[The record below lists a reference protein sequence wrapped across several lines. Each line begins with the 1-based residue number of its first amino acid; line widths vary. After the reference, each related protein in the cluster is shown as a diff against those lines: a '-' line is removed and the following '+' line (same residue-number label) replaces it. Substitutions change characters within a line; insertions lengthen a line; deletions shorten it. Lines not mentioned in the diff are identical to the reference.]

1 MFSSNL
7 FESLSDMDDQLNDNE
22 SLIAHIQQV
31 EHERDELRKDIEQL
45 CMQQAGPGYLAVATR
60 MHFQRTAG
68 LEQEIESL
76 KKKST
81 ACTRE
86 KLNLQE
92 ELSEAYRI
100 KGQLADLH
108 AAEVSKNMEA
118 EKQVKFFQGC
128 VASAFAE
135 RDHSIMERSLWF
147 IAKKK
152 KKKNSKESKAFD
164 GIHLVNL
171 EQQKNTTD
179 NPSTNNRAEKSK
191 EKEELM
197 SQKLNNLQKRVEE
210 LDTNFFEEKKLTAAL
225 QIDLEEQNKQNETFK
240 KVINK
245 FYEIRQY
252 SINGFCE
259 DRSWE
264 DKYECLLHDSPEMW
278 DFNDQGETSTSKYI
292 CQTIIQNGLEEQ
304 VEKLRKSVDNLQNK
318 LSVGLEIENHLKK
331 RVRDL
336 EKKKSFSEEMIKRGI
351 SGLHHYHSEHKA
363 YIMHLL
369 DEGYSDLKSIIEVV
383 EEKIRQLDASREQS
397 WKSPLR
403 DVMLDENDCRDLHV
417 NTIADPNLFNKWNV
431 PRLPNS
437 MAIASGDASKA
448 LAQALQE
455 KVAALLL
462 LSQQEERHLLERNV
476 SAALQKKVEELQRNL
491 LRVTNEKVKALME
504 LAQLKREYQLL
515 QEKINNEMKQGK
527 LLADIGEKRIVPDSN
542 GRLKNMLKRT
552 YLKRWIGTADSPGY
566 GDEAHLKGNESD
578 RRSNYSM
585 DIARMKIENATLKE
599 SLESMEHLTSAVRR
613 LRLSLLKVKESVTSE
628 GTVTGPLEALDDII
642 TEAKL
647 VKTALGISLP
657 VSWSAEA
664 NIISSGKSFDEETNN
679 VGRDS
684 NGDIDFVS
692 AAGYETV
699 EILILA
705 AQILKDDIT
714 TRGSRDGS

>member
-1 MFSSNL
+1 
-7 FESLSDMDDQLNDNE
+7 MDDQLNDNE

-76 KKKST
+76 KKKLT

-135 RDHSIMERSLWF
+135 RDHSIME
-147 IAKKK
+147 
-152 KKKNSKESKAFD
+152 
-164 GIHLVNL
+164 
-171 EQQKNTTD
+171 
-179 NPSTNNRAEKSK
+179 AEKSK

-264 DKYECLLHDSPEMW
+264 DKCECLLHDSPEMW

-292 CQTIIQNGLEEQ
+292 NGLEEQ

-336 EKKKSFSEEMIKRGI
+336 EKKKSFSEETIKKGI

-363 YIMHLL
+363 YIMNLL
-369 DEGYSDLKSIIEVV
+369 DEGYSNLKSIIEVV
-383 EEKIRQLDASREQS
+383 EEKIRELDASREQS
-397 WKSPLR
+397 WKSPPR

-476 SAALQKKVEELQRNL
+476 SAALQKKVEELRRNL
-491 LRVTNEKVKALME
+491 LQVTNEKVKALME
-504 LAQLKREYQLL
+504 LAQLKQEYQLL
-515 QEKINNEMKQGK
+515 QEKISNEMKQGK

-566 GDEAHLKGNESD
+566 GDEAHLKGNVSD

-714 TRGSRDGS
+714 KRRSRDGS

>member
-1 MFSSNL
+1 MGAPKQKWTQEEEAALKAGVIKHGAGKWRTILKDPEFSGVLYLRSNVDL
-7 FESLSDMDDQLNDNE
+7 KDKWRNMSVMANGWGSREKARLALKRMQPAPKQDENPMAPSTSVESDEEIDDVKRLAVSSGSLQIGVPKRSIIRLDNLIMDALNNLKEPGGSNKTAIATYIEEQYWAPPNFKRSLSAKLKFLTASGKLIKMKRKYRIATPSTLSDKRRNLSGLLLEGRQRTSPKIDKDDNNILTKAQVDLELARMRSMNPQEAAVAAAQAVAEAEAAIAEAEEAAREAEAAEADAEAAQAFAEAALKTLKGRNINTPRMIYGSEVDLQISYDNSTARKHDNRSRRREEDKRDGDMDDQLNDNE

-76 KKKST
+76 KKKLT

-108 AAEVSKNMEA
+108 AAE
-118 EKQVKFFQGC
+118 
-128 VASAFAE
+128 
-135 RDHSIMERSLWF
+135 
-147 IAKKK
+147 
-152 KKKNSKESKAFD
+152 
-164 GIHLVNL
+164 
-171 EQQKNTTD
+171 
-179 NPSTNNRAEKSK
+179 AEKSK

-264 DKYECLLHDSPEMW
+264 DKCECLLHDSPEMW

-292 CQTIIQNGLEEQ
+292 VSSDNLQNGLEEQ

-363 YIMHLL
+363 YIMNLL

-417 NTIADPNLFNKWNV
+417 NTIADPNLFNK
-431 PRLPNS
+431 LQYQF
-437 MAIASGDASKA
+437 GDAQ
-448 LAQALQE
+448 LVCFLCPLTL
-455 KVAALLL
+455 VIILLY
-462 LSQQEERHLLERNV
+462 
-476 SAALQKKVEELQRNL
+476 
-491 LRVTNEKVKALME
+491 T
-504 LAQLKREYQLL
+504 
-515 QEKINNEMKQGK
+515 I
-527 LLADIGEKRIVPDSN
+527 
-542 GRLKNMLKRT
+542 
-552 YLKRWIGTADSPGY
+552 
-566 GDEAHLKGNESD
+566 
-578 RRSNYSM
+578 
-585 DIARMKIENATLKE
+585 
-599 SLESMEHLTSAVRR
+599 
-613 LRLSLLKVKESVTSE
+613 
-628 GTVTGPLEALDDII
+628 
-642 TEAKL
+642 
-647 VKTALGISLP
+647 
-657 VSWSAEA
+657 
-664 NIISSGKSFDEETNN
+664 
-679 VGRDS
+679 
-684 NGDIDFVS
+684 
-692 AAGYETV
+692 
-699 EILILA
+699 
-705 AQILKDDIT
+705 
-714 TRGSRDGS
+714 